1 MKNIAICLGCDEYS
15 KLSRLNGAVADCKR
29 VYDALLSS
37 GLYDATASGLLL
49 SPTLQDARA
58 CLNDVA
64 GCKDLGVLTLY
75 FAGHGGMKSGT
86 FYLCFGD
93 ADLDKLST
101 TSLPIIDLF
110 TVVGEIAPRQANFII
125 DACQAAGA
133 MFDLNALMKPEIIGR
148 AGSSSIAFL
157 AASASDQYASETEVG
172 GIATTATMKYLTGE
186 KQIQHTRPFLD
197 LVEVGLAV
205 SRDVQTATP
214 DQNPVAWGLNLYGDG
229 VFASNPHY
237 TATGSG
243 PAYSIEGIAPN
254 SHAGQVIR
262 QHTEPLWEEYRLIA
276 SDHNPSRLRRTILDL
291 RSELGNDFAAFIRGF
306 GPALASRAG
315 GSEDLLAASDAIATC
330 AIAMLPQMG
339 TANTAETC
347 RELLKARAELDHQT
361 IAHLKTA
368 LEADRFGLLSR
379 GHALADLHY
388 LPMRVSKV
396 LAWLCLSRQ
405 ADAVLGMTNASADVN
420 SDAVMGL
427 VFQYYEDCFVSVS
440 DEQASWTLIFGAL
453 AEKFGWRERLLILAE
468 KLLMSGLS
476 VAGRV
481 LRPDVSGKTAFNYTL
496 ARAGTGSPIGF
507 DDLANPTELLSVL
520 FLLGH
525 LLGLSEQWD
534 KSLVAF
540 DGLTVNAYVPD
551 SYLHFGEPFVT
562 GGNNFT
568 SRLGH
573 GVWTVSEYVAFYE
586 KTVVPAIQT
595 AARGLTPEVSLV
607 CGVAAYIF
615 PDRVPYFMFG
625 PVR

>member
-1 MKNIAICLGCDEYS
+1 
-15 KLSRLNGAVADCKR
+15 
-29 VYDALLSS
+29 
-37 GLYDATASGLLL
+37 
-49 SPTLQDARA
+49 
-58 CLNDVA
+58 
-64 GCKDLGVLTLY
+64 
-75 FAGHGGMKSGT
+75 
-86 FYLCFGD
+86 
-93 ADLDKLST
+93 
-101 TSLPIIDLF
+101 
-110 TVVGEIAPRQANFII
+110 
-125 DACQAAGA
+125 
-133 MFDLNALMKPEIIGR
+133 
-148 AGSSSIAFL
+148 
-157 AASASDQYASETEVG
+157 
-172 GIATTATMKYLTGE
+172 
-186 KQIQHTRPFLD
+186 
-197 LVEVGLAV
+197 
-205 SRDVQTATP
+205 
-214 DQNPVAWGLNLYGDG
+214 
-229 VFASNPHY
+229 
-237 TATGSG
+237 
-243 PAYSIEGIAPN
+243 
-254 SHAGQVIR
+254 
-262 QHTEPLWEEYRLIA
+262 
-276 SDHNPSRLRRTILDL
+276 
-291 RSELGNDFAAFIRGF
+291 
-306 GPALASRAG
+306 
-315 GSEDLLAASDAIATC
+315 
-330 AIAMLPQMG
+330 MLPQMG

-388 LPMRVSKV
+388 LPMRVSKL

-405 ADAVLGMTNASADVN
+405 ADAVLGVTDASADVN